1 LTRERKQLISII
13 IPAWNEEAGIRHT
26 IDSIPKREL
35 DIAGYNS
42 EVIVIDGDSSDK
54 TRDTAEN
61 LGARVIVENI
71 TGYGRAYKTGFAAAR
86 GDIIVTVDAD
96 GSYPL
101 DRMTF
106 YLKELEEK
114 GLDFITVNRFSN
126 LEKNSM
132 SFCHLIGNKILSF
145 TMNIL
150 YGIDITD
157 SQSGMWI
164 MKREFIEGIDLSSDD
179 MSLSEE
185 IKIVAFKYFKSLE
198 VDGKYSERIGTA
210 KLGTLHHGWH
220 NFKYLFKFRSK
231 LNSVLKRKIYIEAT

>member
-1 LTRERKQLISII
+1 LIRDRKKLISIV

-26 IDSIPKREL
+26 IDSIPKQGL
-35 DIAGYNS
+35 DIAGYS
-42 EVIVIDGDSSDK
+42 IEVIVVDGDSSDK
-54 TRDTAEN
+54 TREAAEN
-61 LGARVIVENI
+61 LGAKVLVENK
-71 TGYGRAYKTGFAAAR
+71 TGYGRAYKAGFAATR

-126 LEKNSM
+126 LGENSM
-132 SFCHLIGNKILSF
+132 SFCHLIGNKILSL

-164 MKREFIEGIDLSSDD
+164 MKREFIEEIELSSDD

-185 IKIVAFKYFKSLE
+185 IKIIAFKHFKSLE
-198 VDGKYSERIGTA
+198 VDGKYSERIGIA
-210 KLGTLHHGWH
+210 KLGTLYHGWH
-220 NFKYLFKFRSK
+220 NFKYLFKFRPK
-231 LNSVLKRKIYIEAT
+231 LNSALKRKIYIEAT